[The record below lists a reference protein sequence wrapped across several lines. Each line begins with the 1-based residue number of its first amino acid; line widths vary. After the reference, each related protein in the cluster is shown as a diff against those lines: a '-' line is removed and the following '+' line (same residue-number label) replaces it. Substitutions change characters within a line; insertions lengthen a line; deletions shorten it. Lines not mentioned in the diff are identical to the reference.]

1 MRNQSRYPGTRP
13 FLEEDRHLFFG
24 RDHEKKKL
32 SNLIVLE
39 KLVVL
44 FGKSGY
50 GKSSLLNAGV
60 IPYLRHT
67 KHHFP
72 IKIRLMPQ
80 EIESKGLKKK
90 PLEILKDHLL
100 PQIKIIKNDLEQKSG
115 VPCFLAEKLD
125 LPKLL
130 PEDLTATLWYYIK
143 FIQLTKQINEATT
156 LIFYQFEELFRYF
169 DDSEQVKFG
178 RSIAVL
184 LNSNPPDEVLALI
197 SENIDSFTDQE
208 LDQLYE
214 PLNLKVVLSVASD
227 HLSLLNKLKRSLPE
241 IFKYTYELK
250 ALNKLQAQKAL
261 EGPAQKE
268 EEFNSPKF
276 SFDKKAIDKILDY
289 LIKVKNKEG
298 IELENQDIETFQ
310 LQLIGKYAE
319 EKIIAKKK
327 KVEQIAKLKVPL
339 NKQKENQEATKYE
352 FNLKDLGE
360 PSNILKKFYNKTI
373 AGLSP
378 IKGQRVRK
386 LIEKGLIIGGNRV
399 PMSGPVIKR
408 DYKVSEETLGKLEDK
423 HLLRSDFKL
432 KDGRSTKSYEISHFN
447 LIKPI
452 QDASRRRKRNWLWI
466 LVFILLLIIAGL
478 LARVFSLINQPF
490 PDPVVIEEKVEVSN
504 GLIINAIATSTAL
517 PFEGEA
523 PLEVEFTFSEIKPI
537 REVSVGTYNWDFG
550 DGTTSSN
557 NEPVLRHTYKIPGN
571 YRACLTVIASDSL
584 VRPPRTEEV
593 LIVVRSTTPIV
604 NIKAEPDSGN
614 APLEVDFSATI
625 SEGILVSKYL
635 WEFSHLKPSKEA
647 NPTHIFKD
655 KGEYNVRLT
664 AWDTAGIRYIDT
676 TKITVGPIGPFV
688 SEPPVAIAKAFDL
701 EDQDPLTFR
710 FSGEEST
717 DDIGV
722 VRYLWEFHDGSF
734 SEAKDTLYTFET
746 VGNYN
751 VRLTV
756 WDKEDQSDSDTLNL
770 KIPHPKLVILPSDT
784 LGIAP
789 FKVNFD
795 VNNTFDTYL
804 WEFPDS
810 TSSTLA
816 SPSYEFGIVGTY
828 DVYLSVTD
836 INGRPAS
843 TKTTIT
849 VKPPPPNAIASASP
863 TQGKVPLP
871 VNFKGSDT
879 AVNGSESTY
888 EWDFKNGS
896 FSTEQNPEYVFN
908 KPDTL
913 EVQLTVTN
921 KHGLIDRD
929 TIQIRVL
936 PDELPVADI
945 ETKVISSNSMP
956 LTAEFDGR
964 GSTDDGTI
972 VNYDWYF
979 GDGSRIID
987 SGDAPVKHTYT
998 DAGTYY
1004 VELRVKDDHGQ
1015 PGSTTESITVNPIKS
1030 ERDTIEGE
1038 KWMERFIRVQKEHLS
1053 SFENSNTWKNQQIIP
1068 DSLNLM
1074 GILIPDSLVENK
1086 TTDFKQSALLFFFTT
1101 KGMKKGKVKVYK
1113 FRDEIKVYKSDS
1125 TMLSERF
1132 NLNGLIRQAKRYRGY
1147 KDTTIIRKY
1156 ITPNKIPVYY
1166 ELSNFKDLAELL
1178 EQNKINNK
1186 TLNFYYTLFPYL
1198 HFKKDIREEIKEIY
1212 TLLKP
1217 KMIFE
1222 KNLEE

>member
-72 IKIRLMPQ
+72 IKIRLTPSDV
-80 EIESKGLKKK
+80 ITKGPMTK
-90 PLEILKDHLL
+90 PLEILKDHLV
-100 PQIKIIKNDLEQKSG
+100 PQIEIIKKDLEQNRES
-115 VPCFLAEKLD
+115 CFLAEKLD
-125 LPKLL
+125 LPKQL
-130 PEDLTATLWYYIK
+130 PEDLTAILWYYIK

-169 DDSEQVKFG
+169 DDSVVDEFG
-178 RSIAVL
+178 RSMAVL
-184 LNSNPPDEVLALI
+184 LHSNPPDQVLELI
-197 SENIDSFTDQE
+197 SKNLNSFTDEE

-268 EEFNSPKF
+268 EEFDSPKF
-276 SFDKKAIDKILDY
+276 SFDKKAIDEIFVY

-327 KVEQIAKLKVPL
+327 KTEQIAKLKARL
-339 NKQKENQEATKYE
+339 SKQKENEEATKYE

-360 PSNILKKFYNKTI
+360 PSNILKKFYKKTI

-386 LIEKGLIIGGNRV
+386 LIEKGLIIEGNRV
-399 PMSGPVIKR
+399 PMSGSKIKR
-408 DYKVSEETLGKLEDK
+408 DYKVYDDTLGKLEEK
-423 HLLRSDFKL
+423 HLLRSEFKI
-432 KDGRSTKSYEISHFN
+432 KDGSRTKSYEISHFN

-478 LARVFSLINQPF
+478 IAWVFSLRNQLI

-523 PLEVEFTFSEIKPI
+523 PLEVEFTFSEIEPI
-537 REVSVGTYNWDFG
+537 GKVSVVTYNWDFG

-593 LIVVRSTTPIV
+593 LIVVRPTTPVV

-614 APLEVDFSATI
+614 APLEVNFSPII
-625 SEGILVSKYL
+625 SGSISVDEIL
-635 WEFSHLKPSKEA
+635 WEFSDPNPSKEA
-647 NPTHIFKD
+647 SPTHIFKD
-655 KGEYNVRLT
+655 KREYNVRLT
-664 AWDTAGIRYIDT
+664 VWDTAGIRYIDS

-688 SEPPVAIAKAFDL
+688 SEPPVARAKAFDL
-701 EDQDPLTFR
+701 EDQDSLTFR

-722 VRYLWEFHDGSF
+722 VGYLWEFHDESF
-734 SEAKDTLYTFET
+734 SKAQDTLYTFET

-756 WDKEDQSDSDTLNL
+756 WDKEGQSDSDTLNL
-770 KIPHPKLVILPSDT
+770 KIEEHIGRLPIPIISPSDT

-804 WEFPDS
+804 WKFPDS
-810 TSSTLA
+810 SSTLA
-816 SPSYEFGIVGTY
+816 NPSYVFDIAGTY
-828 DVYLSVTD
+828 DVHLIVTD
-836 INGRPAS
+836 INGREAPPIKA
-843 TKTTIT
+843 TIT
-849 VKPPPPNAIASASP
+849 VKPPPPIAEANASP
-863 TQGKVPLP
+863 IQGKVPLT
-871 VNFKGSDT
+871 VKFEGSDT

-888 EWDFKNGS
+888 EWDFNNGS
-896 FSTEQNPEYVFN
+896 VSTEQNPVSIFN
-908 KPDTL
+908 TKGPHN
-913 EVQLTVTN
+913 VQLTVTN
-921 KHGLIDRD
+921 IHGLTDKD
-929 TIQIRVL
+929 TIQITVL
-936 PDELPVADI
+936 PDKSPIAKI
-945 ETKVISSNSMP
+945 KTKLITSDTIPLKVEFSGSS
-956 LTAEFDGR
+956 
-964 GSTDDGTI
+964 STDDGTI
-972 VNYDWYF
+972 VSYDWDF
-979 GDGSRIID
+979 GDKSVINDTTIG
-987 SGDAPVKHTYT
+987 PVVTHIFP
-998 DAGTYY
+998 DAGIFNVKLT
-1004 VELRVKDDHGQ
+1004 VKDDRGQ
-1015 PGSTTESITVNPIKS
+1015 SGWATDSIRVNPIKP
-1030 ERDTIEGE
+1030 EPLPIEG
-1038 KWMERFIRVQKEHLS
+1038 KTWMERFIRIQKKHMPS
-1053 SFENSNTWKNQQIIP
+1053 KPSNPNALKNWRIIP
-1068 DSLNLM
+1068 DSLNIM
-1074 GILIPDSLVENK
+1074 GISIPDSFSDLD
-1086 TTDFKQSALLFFFTT
+1086 TTLNAPAGLLFFFTT
-1101 KGMKKGKVKVYK
+1101 KDMEKGKVKVYK
-1113 FRDEIKVYKSDS
+1113 FRNEINPSESDAKLRSKRFSLKKLIRDAQNQSDS
-1125 TMLSERF
+1125 VADNIFLKF
-1132 NLNGLIRQAKRYRGY
+1132 IAPDN
-1147 KDTTIIRKY
+1147 
-1156 ITPNKIPVYY
+1156 TPVRV
-1166 ELSNFKDLAELL
+1166 EESDFKDFAEFI
-1178 EQNKINNK
+1178 EKNKINDK
-1186 TLNFYYTLFPYL
+1186 SLNIYYTLFPFEYFEEYEL
-1198 HFKKDIREEIKEIY
+1198 EIKKIY
-1212 TLLKP
+1212 EQLTPSK
-1217 KMIFE
+1217 K
-1222 KNLEE
+1222 